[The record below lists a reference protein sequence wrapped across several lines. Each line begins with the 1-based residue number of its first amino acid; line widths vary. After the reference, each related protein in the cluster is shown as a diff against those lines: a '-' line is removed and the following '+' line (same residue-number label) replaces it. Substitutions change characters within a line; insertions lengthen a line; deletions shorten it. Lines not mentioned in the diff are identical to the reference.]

1 MVAGA
6 RTVPLPHQWAWQ
18 AVLLMTGLASLIH
31 WTRGEYLRRLGVGV
45 GVSNAEGEAVAV
57 GRGEKVI
64 FSRE

>member
-18 AVLLMTGLASLIH
+18 AVLLMTGLALLIH
-31 WTRGEYLRRLGVGV
+31 WTRGEYLMRLGV

-57 GRGEKVI
+57 GRREKVI
-64 FSRE
+64 FSRK